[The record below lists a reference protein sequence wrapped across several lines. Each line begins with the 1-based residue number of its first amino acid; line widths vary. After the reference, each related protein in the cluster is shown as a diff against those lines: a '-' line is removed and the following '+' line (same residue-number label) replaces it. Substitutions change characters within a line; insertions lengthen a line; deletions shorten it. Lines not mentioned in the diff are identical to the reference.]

1 MEQPETSHC
10 FDAAEIAA
18 DLRKEHP
25 GQRQDNRSWPA
36 DGVTHGTNH
45 SWSRQERPPASVR
58 THSPRTER
66 YARHGELGGASVGG
80 RSNFGD
86 DHRTKEAAEPSC
98 TLKPDTSARQ
108 PNTHEK
114 ISRPGAWLTALVSCW
129 RSPSHD
135 RAAHTGGWRR
145 PLLRSVRSKACVPP
159 LCLNDYRTL

>member
-114 ISRPGAWLTALVSCW
+114 VSRPGAWLTALGVVLAITISRPC
-129 RSPSHD
+129 SSHGWLAE
-135 RAAHTGGWRR
+135 AAVTQCGF
-145 PLLRSVRSKACVPP
+145 
-159 LCLNDYRTL
+159 LCC